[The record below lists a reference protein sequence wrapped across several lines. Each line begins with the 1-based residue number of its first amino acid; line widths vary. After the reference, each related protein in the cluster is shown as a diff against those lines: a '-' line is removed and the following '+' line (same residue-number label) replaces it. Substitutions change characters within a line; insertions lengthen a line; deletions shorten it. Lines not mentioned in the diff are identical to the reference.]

1 MVILLTRR
9 MSYRKKKPSGLRRI
23 LGNRLYHDYPLL
35 LEKLQHEDEVYAAER
50 EHVAALAQTDR
61 VLVLQPQTEL
71 KIGRLERDINNLK
84 IGYETGQR
92 DGERFWKAVQEH
104 WAITPERA
112 AQEAKA

>member
-1 MVILLTRR
+1 MLTPPPVARTPPQVV
-9 MSYRKKKPSGLRRI
+9 SV
-23 LGNRLYHDYPLL
+23 LGSFCPA
-35 LEKLQHEDEVYAAER
+35 KAS
-50 EHVAALAQTDR
+50 
-61 VLVLQPQTEL
+61 TEL
-71 KIGRLERDINNLK
+71 EIGRLERDINNLK

>member
-1 MVILLTRR
+1 M
-9 MSYRKKKPSGLRRI
+9 
-23 LGNRLYHDYPLL
+23 
-35 LEKLQHEDEVYAAER
+35 
-50 EHVAALAQTDR
+50 AQTDR